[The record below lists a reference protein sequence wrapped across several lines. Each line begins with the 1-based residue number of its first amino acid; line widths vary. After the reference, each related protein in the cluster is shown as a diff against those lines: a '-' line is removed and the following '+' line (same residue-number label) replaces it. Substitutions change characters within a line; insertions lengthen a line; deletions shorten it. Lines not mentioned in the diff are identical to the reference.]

1 MLTISSVYE
10 SPLITLHSRQLF
22 LDATALATDLAKG
35 SLPSLWPRA
44 VATHIKSAVRWGLG
58 KMFTLSETARAVEKD
73 PEFGNIDA
81 VEEVAKK
88 LALGD
93 QLRMAVVPMVDYQQ
107 RKDAW
112 WDAWEIGSECSEI
125 GGFETYDGYHLG
137 VIDQYVRVQRYF
149 VLR

>member
-1 MLTISSVYE
+1 MYE

-44 VATHIKSAVRWGLG
+44 VATHVKSAVRWGLG
-58 KMFTLSETARAVEKD
+58 KVFTLSEPRRVQQD

-81 VEEVAKK
+81 FREVAQR
-88 LALGD
+88 LAFGD
-93 QLRMAVVPMVDYQQ
+93 QLKMAVVPMVDYQQ

-112 WDAWEIGSECSEI
+112 WNAWEIGSECVEI
-125 GGFETYDGYHLG
+125 GGFETYEGYHLG
-137 VIDQYVRVQRYF
+137 VIDQYVCAITVILLDR
-149 VLR
+149 